1 MSGHDLDS
9 PIHST
14 RITTSSRHPGVK
26 IVGTV
31 TMTAAPRLAPCERC
45 GSVRYALGGPH
56 APRFQGGVLV
66 DCDGKTVVRSADDEA
81 PTRPEVGTPAELE
94 RVSERIGEA
103 IKDFCRRHVGQTFHA
118 DELRQHVRSCVG
130 EVAPDSAGRVLR
142 DLRQRGVIA
151 YQVVN
156 RAKSLYRVAP

>member
-1 MSGHDLDS
+1 MSARETAPL
-9 PIHST
+9 
-14 RITTSSRHPGVK
+14 
-26 IVGTV
+26 V
-31 TMTAAPRLAPCERC
+31 TC
-45 GSVRYALGGPH
+45 GKCGGLRFDFGGPH

-66 DCDGKTVVRSADDEA
+66 DCDGNAVVRSADDEA
-81 PTRPEVGTPAELE
+81 PTRPEAGTPAELE
-94 RVSERIGEA
+94 RVSERISEA

-142 DLRQRGVIA
+142 DLRQRGAIA

-156 RAKSLYRVAP
+156 RAKSLYRVAQ